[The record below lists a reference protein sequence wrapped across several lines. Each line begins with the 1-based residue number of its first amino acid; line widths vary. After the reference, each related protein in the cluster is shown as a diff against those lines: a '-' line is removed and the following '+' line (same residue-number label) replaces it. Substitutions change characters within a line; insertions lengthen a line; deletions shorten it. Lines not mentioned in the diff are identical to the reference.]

1 MNAAI
6 YARKSTEQAGVSDEE
21 KSVAR
26 QIEHAKAYALKKGW
40 TVPEEL
46 IFMDDGISGAEF
58 VKRPGFIRLM
68 NALKPRPSFHV
79 LIMSEESRLGRES
92 IETSYALKQIM
103 DAGVRVFFYLE
114 DRERTLDNAMDKV
127 MLSLANFASEMERE
141 RAKQRTAD
149 AMLRK
154 AKAGHVTGGKTY
166 GYDNHEVLSAEGHRL
181 HVLRVVNP
189 KEAELVRQI
198 FDMYAGGLGI
208 TRIAKRLN
216 EEHVPAPRQSPRG
229 WAPSAVREIL
239 HRELYQGQ
247 IVYGQLEKV
256 IRGGTK
262 RRRQREEKDWVRVDA
277 PDLRI
282 IERDIWE
289 SVQARLAKS
298 KGKGRS
304 AFRDLDSKYLLTGM
318 ARCAHCG
325 GPMTIVGQD
334 YHRQKGRF
342 YGCSYY
348 KTRGSSICKNS
359 LLVEQEY
366 LDQIVLKSLHE
377 AVAEEMIKV
386 AVEKALAKHRAG
398 EGAKLD
404 RQTSIERELS
414 LINAK
419 QNHLVDRI
427 AAGDKNRSIID
438 RLNEEEARREA
449 LLRELQQLAT
459 ADQVDSLDEARLK
472 REMKARFSDLRGLL
486 NRHVSS
492 ARRLLRVLMEHPLR
506 CEAVREGDRKEYRVT
521 GTGSYLPL
529 LPETLAPLN
538 TPEKRC
544 SVEGGVPNGKFSRG
558 AHTSLVF
565 PEPHSTRCLARLYES
580 EGDRIKREAQS
591 SEYPTRP

>member
-1 MNAAI
+1 MTSAI
-6 YARKSTEQAGVSDEE
+6 YARKSTEQTGVSDEE

-26 QIEHAKAYALKKGW
+26 QIAHAKAYALKKGW
-40 TVPEEL
+40 TVPDEL
-46 IFMDDGISGAEF
+46 IFVDDGISGAEF

-68 NALKPRPSFHV
+68 NALKPRPSFQF

-127 MLSLANFASEMERE
+127 MLSLANFSSEMERE
-141 RAKQRTAD
+141 RAKQRTYD

-154 AKAGHVTGGKTY
+154 AKAGHVTGGKVF

-181 HVLRVVNP
+181 HVRRVVNP

-198 FDMYAGGLGI
+198 FDMSAGGLGI
-208 TRIAKRLN
+208 TRIAKQLN
-216 EEHVPAPRQSPRG
+216 KEGIPAPRQSPRG

-239 HRELYQGQ
+239 YRPLYKGE
-247 IVYGQLEKV
+247 IVWNQHEKIV
-256 IRGGTK
+256 RGGTK
-262 RRRQREEKDWVRVDA
+262 KRRQREEKDWIRIEA

-282 IERDIWE
+282 IAPDVWE
-289 SVQARLAKS
+289 AVQARLAKV
-298 KGKGRS
+298 KGTGHS
-304 AFRDLDSKYLLTGM
+304 PVRDQDSKYLLTGM

-334 YHRQKGRF
+334 YHRRKGRF

-359 LLVEQEY
+359 LLVEQEV

-414 LINAK
+414 LIEAK
-419 QNHLVDRI
+419 KEHLVDAI
-427 AAGDKNRSIID
+427 AAGDKDPKIFERLRS
-438 RLNEEEARREA
+438 EEARRQA
-449 LLRELQQLAT
+449 LMAELEQLSH
-459 ADQVDSLDEARLK
+459 ADQVSSLDEARLK
-472 REMKARFSDLRGLL
+472 RELKSRFADFKGLL
-486 NRHVSS
+486 DRHVSS

-506 CEAVREGDRKEYRVT
+506 CEAVRDGDRKKYRVT

-538 TPEKRC
+538 SAQEGC
-544 SVEGGVPNGKFSRG
+544 SVVGGVPNG
-558 AHTSLVF
+558 
-565 PEPHSTRCLARLYES
+565 
-580 EGDRIKREAQS
+580 I
-591 SEYPTRP
+591 

>member
-1 MNAAI
+1 MIGAI

-40 TVPEEL
+40 TVPDEF
-46 IFMDDGISGAEF
+46 IFVDDGISGAEF

-68 NALKPRPSFHV
+68 TSLKPRPSFQV

-127 MLSLANFASEMERE
+127 MLSLANFSSEMERE
-141 RAKQRTAD
+141 KAKQRTYD

-154 AKAGHVTGGKTY
+154 AKAGHVTGGKVF

-198 FDMYAGGLGI
+198 FDMSAGGLGI
-208 TRIAKRLN
+208 TRIAKQLN
-216 EEHVPAPRQSPRG
+216 AEGIPAPRQSPRG

-239 HRELYQGQ
+239 YRPLYKGE
-247 IVYGQLEKV
+247 IVWNQHEKIV
-256 IRGGTK
+256 RGGTK
-262 RRRQREEKDWVRVDA
+262 KRRQREEKDWIRLEA

-282 IERDIWE
+282 IAPDVWE
-289 SVQARLAKS
+289 SVQARLAKV
-298 KGKGRS
+298 KGAGRS
-304 AFRDLDSKYLLTGM
+304 AFRDQDSKYLLTGM

-334 YHRQKGRF
+334 YHRRKGRF

-404 RQTSIERELS
+404 RRTSIERELS

-427 AAGDKNRSIID
+427 AAGDKNRMIVD
-438 RLNEEEARREA
+438 RLNEEEARR
-449 LLRELQQLAT
+449 
-459 ADQVDSLDEARLK
+459 
-472 REMKARFSDLRGLL
+472 
-486 NRHVSS
+486 
-492 ARRLLRVLMEHPLR
+492 
-506 CEAVREGDRKEYRVT
+506 
-521 GTGSYLPL
+521 
-529 LPETLAPLN
+529 
-538 TPEKRC
+538 
-544 SVEGGVPNGKFSRG
+544 
-558 AHTSLVF
+558 
-565 PEPHSTRCLARLYES
+565 
-580 EGDRIKREAQS
+580 
-591 SEYPTRP
+591 

>member
-1 MNAAI
+1 MIAAL
-6 YARKSTEQAGVSDEE
+6 YARKSTEQTGVSDEE

-26 QIEHAKAYALKKGW
+26 QIDHAKAYALKKGW
-40 TVPEEL
+40 TVPEEV
-46 IFMDDGISGAEF
+46 IFVDDGISGAEF

-68 NALKPRPSFHV
+68 NALKPRPSFQV

-166 GYDNHEVLSAEGHRL
+166 GYDNREVLSAEGHRL
-181 HVLRVVNP
+181 HVLRVVNQ
-189 KEAELVRQI
+189 KEAAIVRQI

-208 TRIAKRLN
+208 TRIAKQLN
-216 EEHVPAPRQSPRG
+216 AEHVPAPRQSPRG

-247 IVYGQLEKV
+247 IVYGQLQKIV
-256 IRGGTK
+256 RGGTK
-262 RRRQREEKDWVRVDA
+262 RRRQREEKDWVRVEA

-289 SVQARLAKS
+289 TVQVRLAKS
-298 KGKGRS
+298 KSKGRS
-304 AFRDLDSKYLLTGM
+304 VVRDQDSKYLLTGM

-334 YHRQKGRF
+334 YHRRKGRF

-398 EGAKLD
+398 EGKKLD
-404 RQTSIERELS
+404 RQADIQRELS
-414 LINAK
+414 LIEAYEGN
-419 QNHLVDRI
+419 LVDAIGKGQPMDPLLAKLRAEETRKKDLI
-427 AAGDKNRSIID
+427 RELDQLTAGDQI
-438 RLNEEEARREA
+438 A
-449 LLRELQQLAT
+449 
-459 ADQVDSLDEARLK
+459 SLDEARLK
-472 REMKARFSDLRGLL
+472 RELKARFADLSGLL
-486 NRHVSS
+486 DRHISS

-538 TPEKRC
+538 SAQEGC
-544 SVEGGVPNGKFSRG
+544 SVVGGVPNG
-558 AHTSLVF
+558 
-565 PEPHSTRCLARLYES
+565 
-580 EGDRIKREAQS
+580 I
-591 SEYPTRP
+591 

>member
-1 MNAAI
+1 MIGAI
-6 YARKSTEQAGVSDEE
+6 YARKSTEQTGVSDEE

-46 IFMDDGISGAEF
+46 IFVDDGISGAEF

-68 NALKPRPSFHV
+68 NALKPRPAFQV

-166 GYDNHEVLSAEGHRL
+166 GYDNREVLSAEGHRL
-181 HVLRVVNP
+181 HVLRVVNQQ
-189 KEAELVRQI
+189 EAAIVRQI
-198 FDMYAGGLGI
+198 FDMCAGGLGI
-208 TRIAKRLN
+208 TRIAKQLN
-216 EEHVPAPRQSPRG
+216 AEYVPAPRQSPRG

-239 HRELYQGQ
+239 HRELYRGQ
-247 IVYGQLEKV
+247 IVYGQLEKIV
-256 IRGGTK
+256 RGGTK
-262 RRRQREEKDWVRVDA
+262 RRRPRDEKDWVRVEA

-289 SVQARLAKS
+289 TVQARIAKS
-298 KGKGRS
+298 KGTGRS
-304 AFRDLDSKYLLTGM
+304 VVRDQDSKYLLTGM

-334 YHRQKGRF
+334 YHRRKGRF

-398 EGAKLD
+398 EGKKLD
-404 RQTSIERELS
+404 RQADIQRELS
-414 LINAK
+414 LIEAYEGN
-419 QNHLVDRI
+419 LVDAI
-427 AAGDKNRSIID
+427 GK
-438 RLNEEEARREA
+438 
-449 LLRELQQLAT
+449 
-459 ADQVDSLDEARLK
+459 
-472 REMKARFSDLRGLL
+472 
-486 NRHVSS
+486 
-492 ARRLLRVLMEHPLR
+492 
-506 CEAVREGDRKEYRVT
+506 
-521 GTGSYLPL
+521 GSPWTHFLP
-529 LPETLAPLN
+529 
-538 TPEKRC
+538 
-544 SVEGGVPNGKFSRG
+544 S
-558 AHTSLVF
+558 
-565 PEPHSTRCLARLYES
+565 
-580 EGDRIKREAQS
+580 
-591 SEYPTRP
+591 